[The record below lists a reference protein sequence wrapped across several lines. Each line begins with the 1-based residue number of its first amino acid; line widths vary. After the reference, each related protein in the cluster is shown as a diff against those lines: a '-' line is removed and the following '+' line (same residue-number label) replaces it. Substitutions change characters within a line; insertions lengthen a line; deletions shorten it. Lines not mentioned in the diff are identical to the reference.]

1 MTTHTAPALGMLKP
15 VGQNG
20 LTLILETWQPMLK
33 VPDRYTMDRFD
44 RVMSKNRGVSRE
56 ALLEQMR
63 CLAYNDFPGNSF
75 SLNDISTTDR
85 LLEIETAWVA
95 GQATSELDTLFWQAC
110 YERHH
115 NSLVFAAREK
125 YLFLAADTESIQ
137 LERAAESRMNAKAE
151 KAKTAA
157 RQAEVDKENA
167 LLDSMNDVG
176 LDLSFHNVLEQALM
190 ADPACYDPKDPRNA
204 PTPIHPKS
212 TFLAPAP
219 RPKLTP
225 AGFRRPGGS
234 ARVKKLTVR
243 EYFRDYTDA
252 RGKRKRPSD
261 AKDQPNAKRSRYD
274 YVRTAL
280 TDKTNVGNA
289 FLKADDVQ
297 DPFLRHLMNRPYQGS
312 GNKAKARSF
321 SVAGTRLDRPP
332 SRAVQRMT
340 MRSSVATR
348 PARPLVQ
355 EMQELKIAVEVEEEE
370 EEAEEE
376 L

>member
-1 MTTHTAPALGMLKP
+1 MTTHTAPALGMAKP
-15 VGQNG
+15 VGRNG

-44 RVMSKNRGVSRE
+44 GVMSKNRGVSRE

-85 LLEIETAWVA
+85 LFEIETAW
-95 GQATSELDTLFWQAC
+95 
-110 YERHH
+110 RHH

-125 YLFLAADTESIQ
+125 YLFLAADTESIK
-137 LERAAESRMNAKAE
+137 LEKAADSRMNAKAE

-176 LDLSFHNVLEQALM
+176 LEESFHNVLEQALM
-190 ADPACYDPKDPRNA
+190 ADPACYDPNDPRNA
-204 PTPIHPKS
+204 PTPIHPTS

-219 RPKLTP
+219 RPKLTA

-234 ARVKKLTVR
+234 ARIKKLSVR

-252 RGKRKRPSD
+252 SGKRKRPSD

-280 TDKTNVGNA
+280 TDKTNVENA
-289 FLKADDVQ
+289 FLKANDVE
-297 DPFLRHLMNRPYQGS
+297 DPFLRHLLNRPYQGPD
-312 GNKAKARSF
+312 NKAKARSF
-321 SVAGTRLDRPP
+321 SVDGTRLGRPS

-355 EMQELKIAVEVEEEE
+355 QMRELNVADEVEEE